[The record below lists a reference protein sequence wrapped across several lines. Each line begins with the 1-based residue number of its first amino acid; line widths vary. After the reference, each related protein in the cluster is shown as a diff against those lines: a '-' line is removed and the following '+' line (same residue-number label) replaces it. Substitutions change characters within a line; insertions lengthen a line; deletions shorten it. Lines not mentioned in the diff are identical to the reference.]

1 MLLDLH
7 PSLFVYPSCKHTHK
21 PLACSVPLFSPSRLP
36 THPSFSPP
44 AGGAWRAATGRWS
57 VGVKHSA
64 NLGLLKGTSS
74 RSVELKHLRAVARD
88 SWPLLNA
95 APSAYRPS
103 LVPPAFSLSS
113 LSLAYAKTGVVQ
125 GCKRSRAQAC
135 IFIWLAE
142 AGGEEFE
149 CWLWEW
155 CSIFTLT
162 QRHSHVNTPQ
172 RRGGGSPEVTRVWW
186 RRREM

>member
-1 MLLDLH
+1 MSIFLDLVFILRPGFCVVRVKSWVFFHLAGTASVISGFFSTAWVARFWRANVRILCYAGLTSIH
-7 PSLFVYPSCKHTHK
+7 PFLSIPCANTRS
-21 PLACSVPLFSPSRLP
+21 APLFSPSRLP

-57 VGVKHSA
+57 VEVKHSA

-103 LVPPAFSLSS
+103 LVPPPAPSPSP
-113 LSLAYAKTGVVQ
+113 
-125 GCKRSRAQAC
+125 AC
-135 IFIWLAE
+135 
-142 AGGEEFE
+142 
-149 CWLWEW
+149 
-155 CSIFTLT
+155 
-162 QRHSHVNTPQ
+162 H
-172 RRGGGSPEVTRVWW
+172 
-186 RRREM
+186 